1 MAICKETVI
10 AAMPGDGST
19 GAEGLAFPHKLVT
32 AWPQCGPSG
41 TVIVTWSSLYK
52 AEKIVSTSAIHKGKR
67 NPPLRLCFLRNVSC
81 EKFSYSTLCAI
92 LLSAETNKL

>member
-41 TVIVTWSSLYK
+41 TVIVP
-52 AEKIVSTSAIHKGKR
+52 G
-67 NPPLRLCFLRNVSC
+67 LRCIRLKKS
-81 EKFSYSTLCAI
+81 EY
-92 LLSAETNKL
+92 LSHT